1 MPIIPAWSYCIVA
14 VIMGAGMVWY
24 IINRL
29 NQAEADRIEK
39 LSSEN
44 YAKGQLQATEAE
56 DAERKAK
63 EDAKNDPTD
72 KPVTDW

>member
-29 NQAEADRIEK
+29 NQAEADRIEIQN
-39 LSSEN
+39 L
-44 YAKGQLQATEAE
+44 TE
-56 DAERKAK
+56 
-63 EDAKNDPTD
+63 PTKWD
-72 KPVTDW
+72 LWNE